1 MPQTL
6 TTHLTQPPIFTPHRC
21 HKIHP
26 PKPVTPF
33 AWCRCTSLV
42 PSDGINAELPA
53 SRGWPHNTSWAQW
66 YDVWFLM
73 FHRCTHNFINWSG
86 LIMTFP
92 WIRGFT
98 YGFKPPLVLISV
110 ISQIVISLSVLIPWN
125 APLPPPSS
133 RSGTHRRADTHNLSN
148 KYIQKIR
155 AAL

>member
-73 FHRCTHNFINWSG
+73 FRRCTHNFINWSG

-98 YGFKPPLVLISV
+98 YGFKPPL
-110 ISQIVISLSVLIPWN
+110 SQIVISLPVLIPWN

-148 KYIQKIR
+148 KCIKKYVP
-155 AAL
+155 AVGL